1 LLKICEK
8 MGVYLGIRNDYSAKY
23 SWRVIRLM
31 EETYKKNSA
40 YMNLFL
46 ENNSKVAV
54 TWMLMNDAF
63 ETITDRKTGINVVRS
78 IVYSCK

>member
-1 LLKICEK
+1 
-8 MGVYLGIRNDYSAKY
+8 MGVHLGIRKDYSAKY

-31 EETYKKNSA
+31 ETYKNNPA
-40 YMNLFL
+40 YINLFL

-54 TWMLMNDAF
+54 TWMLMNEAF
-63 ETITDRKTGINVVRS
+63 EKITDRKTGINVVRS